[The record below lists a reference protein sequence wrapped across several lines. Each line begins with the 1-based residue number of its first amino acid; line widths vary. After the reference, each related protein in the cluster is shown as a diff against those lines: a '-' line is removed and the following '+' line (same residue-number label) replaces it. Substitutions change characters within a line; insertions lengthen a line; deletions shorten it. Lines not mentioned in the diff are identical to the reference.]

1 VKDKLALHSVH
12 NINADKSNGKA
23 IAKYLFYDV
32 KEKYFLPPKC
42 FIQIKQQCNKKENNV
57 IGEAHF

>member
-42 FIQIKQQCNKKENNV
+42 FIQIKQQCNKKRE
-57 IGEAHF
+57 